1 MSKWK
6 EFEVIAKITVVAW
19 NKKDALTCVHEW
31 MPDTK
36 GLVYSWFLDDS
47 MTVQKEEGYINE

>member
-6 EFEVIAKITVVAW
+6 EFEVVAKITVVAW
-19 NKKDALTCVHEW
+19 NKKDALTCVHQW
-31 MPDTK
+31 MPDAE

-47 MTVQKEEGYINE
+47 MTVQKEESQ